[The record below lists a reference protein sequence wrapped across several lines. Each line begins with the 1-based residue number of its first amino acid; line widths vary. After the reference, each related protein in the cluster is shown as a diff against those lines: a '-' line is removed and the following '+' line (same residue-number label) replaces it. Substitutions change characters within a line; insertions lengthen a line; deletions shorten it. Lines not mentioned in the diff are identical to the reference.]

1 MKKTI
6 AIISI
11 AVLALIVAATVILAV
26 IQKSF
31 YNPIPT
37 IEDIAFIRVYKGDGT
52 CQEFYNNSQDVEDKK
67 VFDKIIDLHEES
79 LKENILSSMFQGA
92 LSFDGGIVTQA
103 ITGDTFNANLVEST
117 YIEICYSQNNEQL
130 LKYNGKTFTD
140 GDGDTGSKTACDSQ
154 DTCIFRKL
162 NRIFFGQDGFF
173 ITSSPNLN
181 NISKERTSLTTQN
194 KTGNL
199 LSLLLFLKSYSFLS
213 LFLS

>member
-26 IQKSF
+26 IQKTF

-37 IEDIAFIRVYKGDGT
+37 NEDISFIRVYKGDGT
-52 CQEFYNNSQDVEDKK
+52 CQEFYNNSQDVEDQK
-67 VFDKIIDLHEES
+67 VFDKIIDLHEKS

-92 LSFDGGIVTQA
+92 LSFDGGIKSEVV
-103 ITGDTFNANLVEST
+103 TGDTFNANLASST

-140 GDGDTGSKTACDSQ
+140 GDGDTVTY
-154 DTCIFRKL
+154 TKL
-162 NRIFFGQDGFF
+162 IIEVNSSNYMDEVRAFVIKENSTGFKPESAHH
-173 ITSSPNLN
+173 I
-181 NISKERTSLTTQN
+181 K
-194 KTGNL
+194 
-199 LSLLLFLKSYSFLS
+199 FLAHQKALYKYIQQLD
-213 LFLS
+213 LIGTVPTN